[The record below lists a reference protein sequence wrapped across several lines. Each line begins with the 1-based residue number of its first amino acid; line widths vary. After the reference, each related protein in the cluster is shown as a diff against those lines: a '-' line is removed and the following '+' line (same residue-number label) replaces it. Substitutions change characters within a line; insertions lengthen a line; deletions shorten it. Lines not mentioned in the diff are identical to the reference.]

1 MAYRRFGAESSG
13 GYYVYESFNKNKN
26 MWQRM
31 WLAKLTF
38 REKVC

>member
-1 MAYRRFGAESSG
+1 MAYRLFGAESSG

-26 MWQRM
+26 MWQRT